1 MQRAHLPIC
10 TLHICGLALLCIFSQ
25 FILFMSIVFFSPLLC
40 ADVPPAGPMDLP
52 LSLLE
57 MGCSG
62 RFELITH
69 PMPDQPL
76 PPQSTVSMLQ
86 DDCLHLP
93 MYCTILIYLVV
104 FTLYAALYFRS
115 TICHWEIFAILIR
128 FIQQL

>member
-1 MQRAHLPIC
+1 M
-10 TLHICGLALLCIFSQ
+10 F
-25 FILFMSIVFFSPLLC
+25 PLLS

-69 PMPDQPL
+69 PVPGLPL

-86 DDCLHLP
+86 DDLCEAR
-93 MYCTILIYLVV
+93 LIYVAPFLDTV
-104 FTLYAALYFRS
+104 
-115 TICHWEIFAILIR
+115 CQKGKIFYLIN
-128 FIQQL
+128 